1 MSMSH
6 TSRNSKLKK
15 TFEALCKATGE
26 EAINLVLACI
36 HYKDDSGEQ
45 PPTASCAD
53 LQNFAAEAPD
63 NEWVVFVL
71 EQPKRSRYDAHSIS
85 EDKKRLELARRI
97 MLQRSFTSEPPETSE
112 EQIWAMANILDKG
125 TTPEH
130 LRQDFYK
137 VDPTHFEPIAK
148 FITRTAGEPTPE
160 RRDWLQQAWI
170 KAHAEHP
177 ELKIPHPLA
186 LILRAWL
193 QEQTAK
199 HITREYDRKHPVAI
213 LRSGSLGSIRD
224 VVLDMEGTG
233 QSLLI
238 TKEGEIPK
246 DNQLV
251 LFGSEPDSILP
262 AILPF
267 NRMWDG
273 RSKKT
278 TRGGAVSH
286 GVRIADEAFFPIEKG
301 ELEVELKF
309 DLGMLLR
316 AYHPDLTEEQLTS
329 NRGKYLKFIIEG
341 LAQVQYLG
349 WEYTENGKTGIWV
362 PVKMP
367 DNFMP
372 SIKSTD
378 DFAIRITVSLPEQ
391 QYYNGMAIEKFPLRL
406 TGKRSL
412 PQRNALRA
420 SYWIFDHYGTTKK
433 WGLADPKKPKVEG
446 RDETDGAL
454 LKDGKRLFDSR
465 GKPLKNPY
473 HREAV
478 PLLGREENPAAVNR
492 YPILSEKDL
501 LFACYPLGCPQGE
514 RKKYIKRSKTHFS
527 ALETE
532 GFIEIDRA
540 PPDGWRIL
548 PSKQHIRAHRG
559 LRRAIKES
567 KKKS

>member
-1 MSMSH
+1 MTQVTTH
-6 TSRNSKLKK
+6 TPTLSNSEIIK
-15 TFEALCKATGE
+15 TVTGIEWREAAYEGE
-26 EAINLVLACI
+26 PIIPSL
-36 HYKDDSGEQ
+36 EQ
-45 PPTASCAD
+45 IQAFT
-53 LQNFAAEAPD
+53 AEAPD
-63 NEWVVFVL
+63 NGWVVFVL
-71 EQPKRSRYDAHSIS
+71 ERPKATRYDVHSIN
-85 EDKKRLELARRI
+85 EDTKRLELSQRI
-97 MLQRSFTSEPPETSE
+97 MSQPEAETPE
-112 EQIWAMANILDKG
+112 AQIWTMTNILHRG
-125 TTPEH
+125 AIAEY
-130 LRQDFYK
+130 LRQDFYE
-137 VDPTHFEPIAK
+137 VDPAHFEPMANFMK
-148 FITRTAGEPTPE
+148 RTAGEPAPE
-160 RRDWLQQAWI
+160 RLQWIHKAWE
-170 KAHAEHP
+170 KADDDNP
-177 ELKIPHPLA
+177 ELEIPHPLSTIIRA
-186 LILRAWL
+186 LQLR
-193 QEQTAK
+193 EQTSK
-199 HITREYDRKHPVAI
+199 HITREYDRKHPVAM

-224 VVLDMEGTG
+224 VVLDMEGVG
-233 QSLLI
+233 QSPVI
-238 TKEGEIPK
+238 TAESEKIEES
-246 DNQLV
+246 QLV
-251 LFGSEPDSILP
+251 LFESDKDSIFP
-262 AILPF
+262 DILLYQQ
-267 NRMWDG
+267 MWDG

-316 AYHPDLTEEQLTS
+316 AHHPDLTGKQLTS

-341 LAQVQYLG
+341 LAQVQYIG

-372 SIKSTD
+372 SINSPN
-378 DFAIRITVSLPEQ
+378 DFAVRLSVKLLETQ
-391 QYYNGMAIEKFPLRL
+391 TFNGMAIEKFPLRL

-433 WGLADPKKPKVEG
+433 WGLADPKKPKVEE

-454 LKDGKRLFDSR
+454 LKDGRRLFDSR

-473 HREAV
+473 HPEAV
-478 PLLGREENPAAVNR
+478 PLLGREKNPAAVNR

-501 LFACYPLGCPQGE
+501 LFACYPLGYPQGE
-514 RKKYIKRSKTHFS
+514 RKKYIRRSETHFT
-527 ALETE
+527 ALENE
-532 GFIEIDRA
+532 GFIEIDRD

-548 PSKQHIRAHRG
+548 PSKQHIRAYRG

>member
-1 MSMSH
+1 MNQTQSQ
-6 TSRNSKLKK
+6 TSSP
-15 TFEALCKATGE
+15 TV
-26 EAINLVLACI
+26 EAIISGVKKGI
-36 HYKDDSGEQ
+36 WQKDNRNG
-45 PPTASCAD
+45 
-53 LQNFAAEAPD
+53 
-63 NEWVVFVL
+63 
-71 EQPKRSRYDAHSIS
+71 
-85 EDKKRLELARRI
+85 
-97 MLQRSFTSEPPETSE
+97 EPPPHTHNDIARHEPV
-112 EQIWAMANILDKG
+112 QIAHNAATVDWNEIGSLPPRAFREMLGFEGNAYDVPELIEACHQASQEVENIDKRIRDFDDKENALLDQYMKMHHSLVFFNFG
-125 TTPEH
+125 V
-130 LRQDFYK
+130 LLIQDF
-137 VDPTHFEPIAK
+137 A
-148 FITRTAGEPTPE
+148 E
-160 RRDWLQQAWI
+160 RIEAIHKEWL
-170 KAHAEHP
+170 EVREYVP
-177 ELKIPHPLA
+177 GGIPHPLTP
-186 LILRAWL
+186 IVRAWL
-193 QEQTAK
+193 QDQTAK
-199 HITREYDRKHPVAI
+199 HITREYDRKHPVAM

-224 VVLDMEGTG
+224 VVLDMEGVG
-233 QSLLI
+233 QSPVI
-238 TKEGEIPK
+238 TAESEKIEES
-246 DNQLV
+246 QLV
-251 LFGSEPDSILP
+251 LFESDKDSIFP
-262 AILPF
+262 DILPYQQ
-267 NRMWDG
+267 MWDG

-316 AYHPDLTEEQLTS
+316 AYHPDLTEKQLTS

-341 LAQVQYLG
+341 LAQVQYIG

-372 SIKSTD
+372 SINSPN
-378 DFAIRITVSLPEQ
+378 DFAVRLSVKLLETQ
-391 QYYNGMAIEKFPLRL
+391 TFNGMAIEKFPLRL

-433 WGLADPKKPKVEG
+433 WGLADPKKPKVEE

-454 LKDGKRLFDSR
+454 LKDGRRLFDSR

-473 HREAV
+473 HPEAV
-478 PLLGREENPAAVNR
+478 PLLGREKNPAAVNR

-514 RKKYIKRSKTHFS
+514 RKKYIRRSETHFT
-527 ALETE
+527 ALENE

-540 PPDGWRIL
+540 PLDGWRIL